1 MSASVFDHDREGGD
15 SEEGGSWVTTTSR
28 QVGSADGIREEG
40 LGTQGQQHTDSLVP
54 RRSFVQAPASEQRSG
69 GLWTR
74 GRRWPEH
81 DQVLLCS

>member
-1 MSASVFDHDREGGD
+1 MTA
-15 SEEGGSWVTTTSR
+15 TSR
-28 QVGSADGIREEG
+28 QVGGAGGIREEG

-74 GRRWPEH
+74 GRRWSRTPPGSA
-81 DQVLLCS
+81 LLVMPRGAGVIDAG